1 MCISFQ
7 VFIIKFHASSDI
19 YGSYARGK
27 ESFLR
32 RMCLCIGIPW
42 FQAYFKFK
50 LAVAKCFRI
59 GDDIK
64 YFCKSGDTR
73 KLKLW

>member
-1 MCISFQ
+1 
-7 VFIIKFHASSDI
+7 
-19 YGSYARGK
+19 
-27 ESFLR
+27 
-32 RMCLCIGIPW
+32 MCLCVGIPW
-42 FQAYFKFK
+42 LQAYFKFK
-50 LAVAKCFRI
+50 LAVAECFRI